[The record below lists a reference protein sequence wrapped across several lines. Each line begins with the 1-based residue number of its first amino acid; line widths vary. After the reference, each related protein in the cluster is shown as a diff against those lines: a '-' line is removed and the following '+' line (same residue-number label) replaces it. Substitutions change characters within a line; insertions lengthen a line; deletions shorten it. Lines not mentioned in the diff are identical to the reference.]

1 MKATI
6 WSYEVLVIMDFSK
19 IPKELAHLNVFL
31 RCATDH
37 YTKDPTITYYCLLQ
51 AFQRGLST
59 NQKSPSIK
67 VFLSSLMD
75 KLEELKQNNSDREE
89 VMNETIGIPYVE
101 QYALR
106 LFKAAYGKDMNGDFG
121 PSTVK
126 LFLTAATLLDV
137 VSGVGEVGDDIEKAR
152 KYAKWKAVYISKCL
166 KSGEVPVSG
175 PIPDTD
181 AACTPSITGLVG
193 VDDLFNEKP
202 SVPNENTPTI
212 PDHTSGQPFTPESF
226 SVSNHISSKQW
237 LDVEKD
243 IKYALS
249 ASNYQDRETTVKYLT
264 QALKSLG
271 VKL

>member
-1 MKATI
+1 
-6 WSYEVLVIMDFSK
+6 MDFSK
-19 IPKELAHLNVFL
+19 IPKELAYLNVFL

-51 AFQRGLST
+51 AFQKGLST

-75 KLEELKQNNSDREE
+75 KLEELKRNNSDREE

-106 LFKAAYGKDMNGDFG
+106 LFKAAYEKDMNGDFG

-175 PIPDTD
+175 PIPDTN
-181 AACTPSITGLVG
+181 AACTPMYG
-193 VDDLFNEKP
+193 VCE
-202 SVPNENTPTI
+202 
-212 PDHTSGQPFTPESF
+212 
-226 SVSNHISSKQW
+226 IS
-237 LDVEKD
+237 ER
-243 IKYALS
+243 S
-249 ASNYQDRETTVKYLT
+249 AARQIV
-264 QALKSLG
+264 
-271 VKL
+271 